1 MASPASNPRSG
12 GVFLFL
18 LALAAAGCAPRQA
31 ARAAPLPV
39 EALSGTYELVS
50 IGRKPLPARE
60 HQAVYYAG
68 RVTLN
73 ADRSYIGEIDAE
85 TCTREN
91 VCTRQIFRV
100 DGEWEV
106 LPDGTLSLH
115 SEEEE
120 EPLPGEEVPRI
131 EADGREIRYYT
142 PTGNAASYVYRR
154 R

>member
-1 MASPASNPRSG
+1 MGAVSSSRAWRM
-12 GVFLFL
+12 LFL
-18 LALAAAGCAPRQA
+18 PLMLATPGCVHRQG

-39 EALSGTYELVS
+39 DALFGTYDLVS
-50 IGRKPLPARE
+50 IGPKPLPTRE
-60 HQAVYYAG
+60 HQAVYHAG

-73 ADRSYIGEIDAE
+73 ADRSYLGEIDAE

-91 VCTRQIFRV
+91 VCARQLFTV
-100 DGEWEV
+100 EGEWEV

-131 EADGREIRYYT
+131 EADGREIRYYSPET
-142 PTGNAASYVYRR
+142 NVPSFVYRR

>member
-1 MASPASNPRSG
+1 MLSAPACLQRQAPRVASPPR
-12 GVFLFL
+12 
-18 LALAAAGCAPRQA
+18 
-31 ARAAPLPV
+31 
-39 EALSGTYELVS
+39 EALFGTYELVS
-50 IGRKPLPARE
+50 IGPKPLPTRE

-68 RVTLN
+68 RVILN
-73 ADRSYIGEIDAE
+73 PDQSYLGEIDAE

-91 VCTRQIFRV
+91 VCNRQIFRV
-100 DGEWEV
+100 EGAWAV

-131 EADGREIRYYT
+131 EADGKEIRYFS
-142 PTGNAASYVYRR
+142 PTGAIPSFVYRR